1 MRYVQYAKV
10 QRSENEVNGSSLCY
24 FSGALLHV
32 HLLCFLKHDS
42 SRTYIV
48 SNLKERHGNSYSV
61 ACSDRSAES
70 NLHTKVAELQE
81 DISLKRF
88 DLGVAQ
94 LRLAAVQAQV
104 CVHFLFCFY

>member
-1 MRYVQYAKV
+1 MRYVQCAKV
-10 QRSENEVNGSSLCY
+10 QRSENEVNESSLRY
-24 FSGALLHV
+24 FSDALLHM

-48 SNLKERHGNSYSV
+48 SNLKERHENSYF

>member
-1 MRYVQYAKV
+1 M
-10 QRSENEVNGSSLCY
+10 
-24 FSGALLHV
+24 
-32 HLLCFLKHDS
+32 
-42 SRTYIV
+42 YIV
-48 SNLKERHGNSYSV
+48 SNLKERRAGSYFV
-61 ACSDRSAES
+61 AYSDRSAES

-104 CVHFLFCFY
+104 CIHFLFCFY